1 MHPQVCGRV
10 CNSQG
15 WGGCGGTCAAHMLR
29 ATLVG
34 LHPTW
39 AFAEPSG
46 RRALSK
52 MMRLQEAERCRAE
65 PVAGSNRRIL
75 PRSEAQK
82 RSMSG
87 SRKVHMWVAHDAK
100 GRERT
105 LVGEQRTCMV
115 TILCSMSYATSSHQN
130 VGTLLTRHVVVRAD
144 VDSIRAS
151 ESSHSRQRG
160 RGMAARRGM
169 KALSACGALRRC
181 FVAAHAQQ
189 QARRMAYPH
198 RL

>member
-1 MHPQVCGRV
+1 MCATRRDGEGAAARV
-10 CNSQG
+10 L
-15 WGGCGGTCAAHMLR
+15 LR

-115 TILCSMSYATSSHQN
+115 TILCSRAMLHRRIRMLALCLPGMLSF
-130 VGTLLTRHVVVRAD
+130 VRTWTA
-144 VDSIRAS
+144 
-151 ESSHSRQRG
+151 SRQANRPTQRG
-160 RGMAARRGM
+160 QGMAARRGM

-189 QARRMAYPH
+189 QARRMALPNPQ

>member
-1 MHPQVCGRV
+1 ML
-10 CNSQG
+10 
-15 WGGCGGTCAAHMLR
+15 LR

-144 VDSIRAS
+144 VDKHPGKRIAPLTSARTRHGCKARNEGAFGMRRTAVVFCGCSCAAAS
-151 ESSHSRQRG
+151 QAQRSTVCD
-160 RGMAARRGM
+160 R
-169 KALSACGALRRC
+169 SA
-181 FVAAHAQQ
+181 
-189 QARRMAYPH
+189 
-198 RL
+198 

>member
-1 MHPQVCGRV
+1 MCCSRAQGYACRAPSHLGVCGAEWA
-10 CNSQG
+10 QG
-15 WGGCGGTCAAHMLR
+15 AEQDDETTGSR
-29 ATLVG
+29 AMSRT
-34 LHPTW
+34 
-39 AFAEPSG
+39 
-46 RRALSK
+46 
-52 MMRLQEAERCRAE
+52 E

-105 LVGEQRTCMV
+105 LVGEQCTCMV
-115 TILCSMSYATSSHQN
+115 TILCSMSYATSSLGN
-130 VGTLLTRHVVVRAD
+130 VGTLLTRHAVVCAD
-144 VDSIRAS
+144 VDSNRAS
-151 ESSHSRQRG
+151 ESPHSRQRG

-189 QARRMAYPH
+189 QASSTQRRLY